1 MKINEYSKEIQDKCD
16 FACLVC
22 LGKINATRIG
32 KPKLKTCNCR
42 AILNEYCPDLE
53 KVIEK
58 EMEK

>member
-22 LGKINATRIG
+22 LEKINSTRIG
-32 KPKLKTCNCR
+32 LPKLKSCNCR
-42 AILNEYCPDLE
+42 VILNEYCPNLE
-53 KVIEK
+53 NVLK